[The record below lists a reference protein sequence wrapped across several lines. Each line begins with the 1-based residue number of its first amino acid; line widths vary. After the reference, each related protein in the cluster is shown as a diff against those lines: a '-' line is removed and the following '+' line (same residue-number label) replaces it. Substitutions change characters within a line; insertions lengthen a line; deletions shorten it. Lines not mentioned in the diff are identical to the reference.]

1 MARLN
6 GASFPAP
13 SLVES
18 RAVLLL
24 FLGSIVCTFAS
35 GMTAGISES
44 CGCAFW
50 MMDIAAV
57 IAATRFL

>member
-6 GASFPAP
+6 GTSFPAP

-24 FLGSIVCTFAS
+24 FFLSIVCTFVS
-35 GMTAGISES
+35 GMTAGMGES

-57 IAATRFL
+57 IAATCSL